1 MSTRR
6 TGNGPQERALGAYV
20 KLLRASE
27 SVHGEA
33 MRSLGREDLTPSQFA
48 VLEAL
53 YHVGPM
59 CLSVLANKILKT
71 SGNLTMVIGNLE
83 KRGLVVRQQS
93 TNDRRFVS
101 AAITEKG
108 KRLIARIFPG
118 HAARIAQLMGR
129 LTPHEQDTLAELC
142 RKLGT
147 SSSARER
154 HS

>member
-1 MSTRR
+1 MRR
-6 TGNGPQERALGAYV
+6 GTSNGPQERALGAYV

-33 MRSLGREDLTPSQFA
+33 MRSLAQEDLSPSQFA

-53 YHVGPM
+53 YHLGPM

-71 SGNLTMVIGNLE
+71 GGNLTMVIGNLQ

-93 TNDRRFVS
+93 ADDRRFVS

-108 KRLIARIFPG
+108 KRLISRIFP
-118 HAARIAQLMGR
+118 HHVARIAELMGR
-129 LTPHEQDTLAELC
+129 LTPGEQDTLGELC

-147 SSSARER
+147 ASSAPDR
-154 HS
+154 HR